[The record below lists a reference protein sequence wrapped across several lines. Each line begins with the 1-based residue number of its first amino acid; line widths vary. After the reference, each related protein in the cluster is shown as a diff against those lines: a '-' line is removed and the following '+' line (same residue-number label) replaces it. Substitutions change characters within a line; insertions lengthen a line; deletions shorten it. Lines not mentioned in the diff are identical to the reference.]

1 MEDVVFE
8 NQSNRIN
15 QSYSR
20 DLSFFSINYYQSFTV
35 SLDYETIGS
44 YEVLPLFAAVS
55 FGTLIYR

>member
-1 MEDVVFE
+1 MEDEVFE

-35 SLDYETIGS
+35 SLAYETIGS
-44 YEVLPLFAAVS
+44 DEVLPLFAVVS